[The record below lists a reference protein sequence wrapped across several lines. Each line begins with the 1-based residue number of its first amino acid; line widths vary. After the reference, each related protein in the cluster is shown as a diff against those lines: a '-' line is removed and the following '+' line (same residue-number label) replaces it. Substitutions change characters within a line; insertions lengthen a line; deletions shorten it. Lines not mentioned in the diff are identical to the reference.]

1 MSEHDLI
8 AAWRASR
15 WHVIVSQLGPT
26 FLLTLTVW
34 FLLIGLGDAEPP
46 VKVAATGILLASGIL
61 GAVAQVS
68 AADEGLAVI
77 EDLRA
82 LPPATALGR
91 RIAAS
96 ANWMQVVKWVT
107 PTIFVLIYLALL
119 WAIFL
124 G

>member
-1 MSEHDLI
+1 MSELDLI

-15 WHVIVSQLGPT
+15 WHIIVAQLGPT
-26 FLLTLTVW
+26 FLLTFTVW
-34 FLLIGLGDAEPP
+34 FLLIGLDEAAAP

-77 EDLRA
+77 EELRA
-82 LPPATALGR
+82 LPAATPLGR

>member
-8 AAWRASR
+8 AAWRESR
-15 WHVIVSQLGPT
+15 WHIIVAQFAPT
-26 FLLTLTVW
+26 FLLTLTIW
-34 FLLIGLGDAEPP
+34 FLLLGLDDAEPP

-77 EDLRA
+77 EELRA
-82 LPPATALGR
+82 LPAATPLGR
-91 RIAAS
+91 RVAAS

>member
-1 MSEHDLI
+1 M
-8 AAWRASR
+8 
-15 WHVIVSQLGPT
+15 
-26 FLLTLTVW
+26 
-34 FLLIGLGDAEPP
+34 
-46 VKVAATGILLASGIL
+46 KVAATGILLASGIL

-77 EDLRA
+77 EELRA
-82 LPPATALGR
+82 LPAATPLGR
-91 RIAAS
+91 RVAAS

>member
-1 MSEHDLI
+1 MSELDLI

-15 WHVIVSQLGPT
+15 WHIIVAQLGPT
-26 FLLTLTVW
+26 FLLTFTVW
-34 FLLIGLGDAEPP
+34 FLLIGLDEAAAP

-77 EDLRA
+77 EELRA
-82 LPPATALGR
+82 LPAATPLGR

-96 ANWMQVVKWVT
+96 ANWMQIVKWVT

>member
-1 MSEHDLI
+1 MSELDLI

-15 WHVIVSQLGPT
+15 WHIIVAQLGPT
-26 FLLTLTVW
+26 FLLTFTVW
-34 FLLIGLGDAEPP
+34 FLLIGLDEAAAP

-68 AADEGLAVI
+68 AADEALAVI
-77 EDLRA
+77 EELRA
-82 LPPATALGR
+82 LPAATPLGR

-96 ANWMQVVKWVT
+96 ANWMQIVKWVT

>member
-15 WHVIVSQLGPT
+15 WHIIVAQLGPT
-26 FLLTLTVW
+26 FLLTFTVW
-34 FLLIGLGDAEPP
+34 FLLIGLDEAAAP

-77 EDLRA
+77 EELRA
-82 LPPATALGR
+82 LPAATPLGR

-96 ANWMQVVKWVT
+96 ANWMQIVKWVT

>member
-1 MSEHDLI
+1 MTEHDLI

-15 WHVIVSQLGPT
+15 WHIIVSQLGPT
-26 FLLTLTVW
+26 FLLTLTIW
-34 FLLIGLGDAEPP
+34 FLLLGLDDAEPP

-61 GAVAQVS
+61 GAVALVS
-68 AADEGLAVI
+68 SANEGLAMI
-77 EDLRA
+77 EGLRA
-82 LPPATALGR
+82 LPAATPLGR

-119 WAIFL
+119 WAVFL

>member
-1 MSEHDLI
+1 MSELDLI

-15 WHVIVSQLGPT
+15 WHIIVAQLGPT
-26 FLLTLTVW
+26 FLLTFTVW
-34 FLLIGLGDAEPP
+34 FLLIGLDEAAAP

-77 EDLRA
+77 EELRA
-82 LPPATALGR
+82 LPAATPLGR
-91 RIAAS
+91 SIAAS
-96 ANWMQVVKWVT
+96 ANWMQIVKWVT

>member
-1 MSEHDLI
+1 MTEHDLI

-15 WHVIVSQLGPT
+15 WHIIVSQLGPT
-26 FLLTLTVW
+26 FLLTLTIW
-34 FLLIGLGDAEPP
+34 FLLLGLDEAEPP

-77 EDLRA
+77 EELRA
-82 LPPATALGR
+82 LPAATPLGR